1 MGLKSEVDQVFLGAV
16 MSGNIRYQTLP
27 VAAIPI
33 ANDAAWDQLYNAAGS
48 PATDHWLC
56 GFEFSIATNTVLA
69 EVVMFI
75 DLGYG
80 GADAAAGAAA
90 NVLLTNWPIGLTAV
104 AAALGPHMHQNQLL
118 PFPIRIP
125 VDQVDPGSRMAA
137 RIASSDPAGVALTA
151 FRVIL
156 ATAVGT

>member
-1 MGLKSEVDQVFLGAV
+1 MGLKTEVDQNFLAMV
-16 MSGNIRYQTLP
+16 ESGRIRYEAFPL
-27 VAAIPI
+27 AAVPI
-33 ANDAAWDQLYNAAGS
+33 ANDAAWDELYVAAAS
-48 PATDHWLC
+48 PAVPHWLC

-75 DLGYG
+75 DLGWG
-80 GADAAAGAAA
+80 GADGAAVA
-90 NVLLTNWPIGLTAV
+90 ATNVLLVNWPIGLTAV
-104 AAALGPHMHQNQLL
+104 AVALGPHMHQNQML
-118 PFPIRIP
+118 PYPIRIP
-125 VDQVDPGSRMAA
+125 VGQVDPGSRMAA

>member
-1 MGLKSEVDQVFLGAV
+1 MGLKNEVDQNFLAAV
-16 MSGNIRYQTLP
+16 ESGNIRYHSQP
-27 VAAIPI
+27 AVAVPI
-33 ANDAAWDQLYNAAGS
+33 ANDAAWDELYQAAAS
-48 PATDHWLC
+48 PAVPHWLC

-80 GADAAAGAAA
+80 GLDGVAVAAA

-104 AAALGPHMHQNQLL
+104 AIALGPHMHENQML
-118 PFPIRIP
+118 PYPIRIP

>member
-1 MGLKSEVDQVFLGAV
+1 MGLKSEVDQVFLAAI
-16 MSGNIRYQTLP
+16 MSGNIRYQALP
-27 VAAIPI
+27 AAAVPI
-33 ANDAAWDQLYNAAGS
+33 ANDAAWDELYIGAAS
-48 PATDHWLC
+48 PAVPHWLC

-80 GADAAAGAAA
+80 GADGAAIAAA

-104 AAALGPHMHQNQLL
+104 AIALGPHMHQNQLL

-125 VDQVDPGSRMAA
+125 VGLGDPGSRMAA